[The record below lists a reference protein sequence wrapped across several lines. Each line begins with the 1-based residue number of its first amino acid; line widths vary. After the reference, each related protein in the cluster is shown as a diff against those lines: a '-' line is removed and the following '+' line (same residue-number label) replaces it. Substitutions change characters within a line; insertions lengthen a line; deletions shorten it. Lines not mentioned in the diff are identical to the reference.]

1 MVIACD
7 TIHNF
12 PRMHNVLLGARS
24 QGHAPLDV
32 SALGTQVSA
41 KVAPFPSP
49 KLVISGACLNI
60 CTLLPS
66 LDLRDIVAYR
76 VQGAIALVRLPLYY
90 IYREMR
96 ER

>member
-12 PRMHNVLLGARS
+12 PRMHNVLLGARP

-32 SALGTQVSA
+32 SALGTQVPA
-41 KVAPFPSP
+41 KVAPFASP

-66 LDLRDIVAYR
+66 LDLPDIVPTESKE
-76 VQGAIALVRLPLYY
+76 LSRLCASACKG
-90 IYREMR
+90 
-96 ER
+96 